1 MEYDFTYYK
10 MDMAADI
17 QMLILSEGKSNI
29 LPADL
34 VLPLRPSSV
43 DCYGDVDPEL
53 LKAWRW
59 YLATMR
65 SLPHSIEQEMQKVR
79 VKLILIFV
87 FKSSKKVTWIS
98 KIFLDLVFSF
108 LFSHICV

>member
-1 MEYDFTYYK
+1 ME
-10 MDMAADI
+10 MAADI

-34 VLPLRPSSV
+34 VLPLCPSSV
-43 DCYGDVDPEL
+43 DCIGDVDPKL

-79 VKLILIFV
+79 VTLILIFV
-87 FKSSKKVTWIS
+87 HNFSKKVTCLS
-98 KIFLDLVFSF
+98 KIFLDLVFSV
-108 LFSHICV
+108 LLIHVCI